1 MKLRILVAGMVVLSL
16 TLTSSTADAKGV
28 KEMSIGGPGLV
39 TPIHLDDTTPDAAL
53 YPNALAEASGL
64 WFLNQTPDRIT
75 ASRPGGDLG
84 QRYVA
89 TYDYLVAQDKT
100 APIRQEL
107 YPFADGGAVTY
118 TPRSQ
123 KVGEG
128 TPPGGWYRAGPKLT
142 LLLVAVG
149 VPVPASYVA
158 PVPIVDAPRLTG

>member
-1 MKLRILVAGMVVLSL
+1 MKLRLLIVAIAGAGLAL
-16 TLTSSTADAKGV
+16 IPAPADAKGV
-28 KEMSIGGPGLV
+28 REMSISGPGLA
-39 TPIHLDDTTPDAAL
+39 TPIHLDDTTADAAL
-53 YPNALAEASGL
+53 YPNALAGESGL

-84 QRYVA
+84 PRYVA
-89 TYDYLVAQDKT
+89 TYHWLVAQDKT

-118 TPRSQ
+118 TPPSQ

-149 VPVPASYVA
+149 VPVPASYAA
-158 PVPIVDAPRLTG
+158 PVPIADVPRLTG